1 MQLPWPP
8 FTSRISPT
16 TAKMGNS
23 YNQDDN
29 EAEIDKK
36 IKTLQKHLEIA
47 EKEATIAELENKK
60 KKREEEWAVKKFGQ
74 HGLYSEH
81 RYKQWVSLKLDRLFR
96 GTFQHQFDHGS
107 RAPGSLK

>member
-1 MQLPWPP
+1 
-8 FTSRISPT
+8 
-16 TAKMGNS
+16 MGNS

-60 KKREEEWAVKKFGQ
+60 KRRVKNGPLRSSGNTDFILNITFLHIWETKRLSWELQSTKTKE
-74 HGLYSEH
+74 
-81 RYKQWVSLKLDRLFR
+81 SL
-96 GTFQHQFDHGS
+96 TTSIGS
-107 RAPGSLK
+107 

>member
-1 MQLPWPP
+1 MVLNTELARPL

-60 KKREEEWAVKKFGQ
+60 KRRVKNGPLRSSGNTDFI
-74 HGLYSEH
+74 LNI
-81 RYKQWVSLKLDRLFR
+81 
-96 GTFQHQFDHGS
+96 TFLHI
-107 RAPGSLK
+107 